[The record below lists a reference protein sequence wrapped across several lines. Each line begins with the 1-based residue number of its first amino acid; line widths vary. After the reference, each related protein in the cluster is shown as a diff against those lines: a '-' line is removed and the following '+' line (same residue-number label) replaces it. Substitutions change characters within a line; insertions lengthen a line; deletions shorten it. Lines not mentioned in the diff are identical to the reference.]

1 MFRLCEKASSKSF
14 PNVRTNPLALLF
26 GMCEHSG
33 MDEPKSPLRLW
44 REEKSLTLDEAAAK
58 FGLSSKGYLSEI
70 ENGGRCSVAVA
81 LKIEMETGG
90 VISAGSLNPDV
101 ALVDKARAA

>member
-1 MFRLCEKASSKSF
+1 MAKRKALSDWRSSNELSLEQAA
-14 PNVRTNPLALLF
+14 VR
-26 GMCEHSG
+26 
-33 MDEPKSPLRLW
+33 
-44 REEKSLTLDEAAAK
+44 

-81 LKIEMETGG
+81 LKIEQETGG
-90 VISAGSLNPDV
+90 VICAATLNPDV